1 MLHGLGILH
10 FHMTHQQS
18 GSCGPLGVI
27 SLLWLED
34 LSDNFKPIL
43 KEHEI

>member
-10 FHMTHQQS
+10 FHLSHPQS
-18 GSCGPLGVI
+18 ALLWPRGVI

-34 LSDNFKPIL
+34 LSNDFKPIMKEL
-43 KEHEI
+43 KT